1 MHDHCG
7 ASKDRGRSSS
17 RLPIE
22 LPKRAARTGV
32 LSPSN
37 SPRSLAADVWERQN
51 TNSLQ
56 GLGPRA
62 MNTTRESHDSPDP
75 PLGSRRVPRPPSHA
89 NNKNAES
96 RAHHPIS
103 RPPRRRPE
111 LSGALCINPM
121 EARARP
127 GGCDA
132 QTKKNRAG
140 ERRDHRL
147 TAHSSISWQLRD
159 NDKTPPAVRAVRI
172 VRRRRDVV
180 LRHEGLEHLRLRR
193 PQTQTL
199 QSQEHGRSENST
211 RGLPCHLLNVL
222 IPYPLSQVTR
232 RHHRKLIGATPGQQL
247 QEPLVHGVLELDEAP
262 VLAQRAGDRRR
273 RGHRQR
279 QPRGPDDL
287 AQREGHGQRRRAV

>member
-1 MHDHCG
+1 LHDHCG

-147 TAHSSISWQLRD
+147 TAHTDHFWAVERSR
-159 NDKTPPAVRAVRI
+159 PA
-172 VRRRRDVV
+172 RRPAAPATT
-180 LRHEGLEHLRLRR
+180 RLRR
-193 PQTQTL
+193 RASP
-199 QSQEHGRSENST
+199 RIDP
-211 RGLPCHLLNVL
+211 RP
-222 IPYPLSQVTR
+222 R
-232 RHHRKLIGATPGQQL
+232 RRPDLHHA
-247 QEPLVHGVLELDEAP
+247 
-262 VLAQRAGDRRR
+262 RR
-273 RGHRQR
+273 RGPHRQR
-279 QPRGPDDL
+279 RTPRLRRRTRRRHRAPTTRRGPT
-287 AQREGHGQRRRAV
+287 ARRPRTPAPTSPANSNAAKPRTRTE